1 MTPERWK
8 QVRGIFDRVADAA
21 VEDREGLLSRECGG
35 DAELAADVRSLLA
48 SSDAAGA
55 FLEVPAAE
63 QVALSGAGAEAA
75 APERIGPWRIVR
87 ELGQGGMGTVY
98 LGERSEG
105 GFRQSAAVKLVR
117 RGMDSD
123 FILRRFHME
132 REILAGLDHPHIA
145 RLLDGGSTEAG
156 VPYFAMEYV
165 DGRHLLEDCA
175 ARGLDVRAR
184 IALFLEVCD
193 AVAYAHRHLVVHR
206 DLKPSNILVTPEGS
220 PKLLDFG
227 LARLLQPDGGGPGE
241 RTETAFRLLTP
252 DYASPEQVRGE
263 VVTTSTD
270 IYSLGVVLYRLTTG
284 RSPYRTSG
292 SSSAEAIS
300 RAVCDQEPG
309 RPGVAKDL
317 DNIILKALRKEPE
330 RRYVSV
336 DALAED
342 LRRYLAGHP
351 VLARK
356 DTLAYRAGKFVLR
369 HKAGTV
375 AASLGALTLA
385 AAAGV
390 AITQARV
397 ARAERAAAER
407 HFNEVRELADS
418 FLFEFHDAIKDL
430 PGATPARQL
439 VVRRA
444 LEYLERLSGLKPDD
458 AALQREV
465 ATAYERI
472 AKVQGGMFQ
481 SHLGNTQG
489 AGESLG
495 KALAIREALA
505 RREPKDASDQ
515 AALAETRLQLSEVL
529 MAEGDA
535 PAAVGEARAA
545 LAILTSLQAASP
557 ADRALAARVARAH
570 RYVGLAL
577 ARRGDRTDALAALEA
592 SAAAFEKLLA
602 ADGGNPGFR
611 RELGITHQMIVHAL
625 GGTKDLERATASYA
639 RAVELQEALVQAD
652 PASFSLRRELA
663 YTHMDMG
670 SFLEWSGDEKGALV
684 RYARAVP
691 VLESLVASDPRNADA
706 RLLLAEAYNSVGY
719 GQATTGLAAAALENL
734 GRSQRLFEAIVR
746 EDPAN
751 VRAQVG
757 LARLYESFGTA
768 VAAQP
773 GAGGGSRSR
782 EWYVR
787 SREAYRALGARGLL
801 DRQTTAEL
809 DDVSKKLAAL
819 APG

>member
-1 MTPERWK
+1 M
-8 QVRGIFDRVADAA
+8 
-21 VEDREGLLSRECGG
+21 
-35 DAELAADVRSLLA
+35 
-48 SSDAAGA
+48 
-55 FLEVPAAE
+55 
-63 QVALSGAGAEAA
+63 
-75 APERIGPWRIVR
+75 
-87 ELGQGGMGTVY
+87 
-98 LGERSEG
+98 
-105 GFRQSAAVKLVR
+105 
-117 RGMDSD
+117 
-123 FILRRFHME
+123 
-132 REILAGLDHPHIA
+132 
-145 RLLDGGSTEAG
+145 
-156 VPYFAMEYV
+156 
-165 DGRHLLEDCA
+165 
-175 ARGLDVRAR
+175 
-184 IALFLEVCD
+184 CD

-444 LEYLERLSGLKPDD
+444 LEYLERLSRP
-458 AALQREV
+458 Q
-465 ATAYERI
+465 
-472 AKVQGGMFQ
+472 
-481 SHLGNTQG
+481 
-489 AGESLG
+489 
-495 KALAIREALA
+495 A
-505 RREPKDASDQ
+505 RR
-515 AALAETRLQLSEVL
+515 R
-529 MAEGDA
+529 GA
-535 PAAVGEARAA
+535 PAGGR
-545 LAILTSLQAASP
+545 
-557 ADRALAARVARAH
+557 DRLRAH
-570 RYVGLAL
+570 REGAGRDVPVSPRQHAGRRARAS
-577 ARRGDRTDALAALEA
+577 ARR
-592 SAAAFEKLLA
+592 
-602 ADGGNPGFR
+602 
-611 RELGITHQMIVHAL
+611 
-625 GGTKDLERATASYA
+625 
-639 RAVELQEALVQAD
+639 
-652 PASFSLRRELA
+652 
-663 YTHMDMG
+663 
-670 SFLEWSGDEKGALV
+670 
-684 RYARAVP
+684 
-691 VLESLVASDPRNADA
+691 
-706 RLLLAEAYNSVGY
+706 
-719 GQATTGLAAAALENL
+719 
-734 GRSQRLFEAIVR
+734 
-746 EDPAN
+746 
-751 VRAQVG
+751 
-757 LARLYESFGTA
+757 
-768 VAAQP
+768 
-773 GAGGGSRSR
+773 
-782 EWYVR
+782 
-787 SREAYRALGARGLL
+787 
-801 DRQTTAEL
+801 
-809 DDVSKKLAAL
+809 
-819 APG
+819 

>member
-1 MTPERWK
+1 VTPDRWK

-63 QVALSGAGAEAA
+63 QVALSDAGAEAA

-98 LGERSEG
+98 LGERSQG

-184 IALFLEVCD
+184 IALLLEVCD

-309 RPGVAKDL
+309 RPGLAKDL

-397 ARAERAAAER
+397 ARAERAVAER

-430 PGATPARQL
+430 PGATPAGPR
-439 VVRRA
+439 V
-444 LEYLERLSGLKPDD
+444 P
-458 AALQREV
+458 
-465 ATAYERI
+465 
-472 AKVQGGMFQ
+472 
-481 SHLGNTQG
+481 
-489 AGESLG
+489 G
-495 KALAIREALA
+495 KALGPQA
-505 RREPKDASDQ
+505 RR
-515 AALAETRLQLSEVL
+515 R
-529 MAEGDA
+529 GA
-535 PAAVGEARAA
+535 P
-545 LAILTSLQAASP
+545 
-557 ADRALAARVARAH
+557 
-570 RYVGLAL
+570 
-577 ARRGDRTDALAALEA
+577 
-592 SAAAFEKLLA
+592 
-602 ADGGNPGFR
+602 
-611 RELGITHQMIVHAL
+611 
-625 GGTKDLERATASYA
+625 
-639 RAVELQEALVQAD
+639 
-652 PASFSLRRELA
+652 
-663 YTHMDMG
+663 
-670 SFLEWSGDEKGALV
+670 
-684 RYARAVP
+684 
-691 VLESLVASDPRNADA
+691 
-706 RLLLAEAYNSVGY
+706 
-719 GQATTGLAAAALENL
+719 
-734 GRSQRLFEAIVR
+734 
-746 EDPAN
+746 
-751 VRAQVG
+751 
-757 LARLYESFGTA
+757 
-768 VAAQP
+768 
-773 GAGGGSRSR
+773 AGGG
-782 EWYVR
+782 
-787 SREAYRALGARGLL
+787 
-801 DRQTTAEL
+801 DRL
-809 DDVSKKLAAL
+809 
-819 APG
+819 